1 MADFD
6 RSVNK
11 MAYEM
16 KIVIVEYRKLD
27 DRIAGSTCIQSTC
40 ILTTMAQPSI

>member
-27 DRIAGSTCIQSTC
+27 DRIAGATCTPH
-40 ILTTMAQPSI
+40 LTTAFGS